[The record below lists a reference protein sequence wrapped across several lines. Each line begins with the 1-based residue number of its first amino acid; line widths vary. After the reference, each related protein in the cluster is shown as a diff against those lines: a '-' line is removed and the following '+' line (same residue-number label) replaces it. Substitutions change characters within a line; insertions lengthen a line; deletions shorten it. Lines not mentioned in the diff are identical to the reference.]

1 MSQRTMPSRS
11 PHSQRS
17 SSSHRES
24 SLQSNHRESS
34 LRDSSLRE
42 SSGRSCSVSFHQST
56 SSITTTPNNYL
67 DRSAKSAAST
77 ILTDIGFHTPLIT
90 AQQRRLE
97 MITNEL
103 DGLFAQVQEYFLAR
117 MMDEYTIIDE
127 VQAACL
133 EAASL
138 PTMAYT
144 KKYTVEDDTNVVYV
158 PTCRKLIVKGQF
170 FDVAGQYYHPDEA
183 DGARGL
189 PPAFVTALQYVV
201 ATTAKRRLSDKH
213 GRTRSTKN
221 LQASSRRR
229 QQMAI
234 FFNNESDAEDSIGS
248 HDSDREEEEEDTASL
263 GSSFIGSGSGHSSH
277 GKMDS
282 EMMETLGQSWREAID
297 PTVQHR
303 LSLC

>member
-1 MSQRTMPSRS
+1 M
-11 PHSQRS
+11 
-17 SSSHRES
+17 
-24 SLQSNHRESS
+24 
-34 LRDSSLRE
+34 
-42 SSGRSCSVSFHQST
+42 G
-56 SSITTTPNNYL
+56 
-67 DRSAKSAAST
+67 AST

-90 AQQRRLE
+90 AQQRRLD

-117 MMDEYTIIDE
+117 MMEDYTIIDE

-144 KKYTVEDDTNVVYV
+144 KKYTVEDETNVVYV
-158 PTCRKLIVKGQF
+158 PTCRKLIVKGQLLE
-170 FDVAGQYYHPDEA
+170 VAGHYYHPDDA
-183 DGARGL
+183 DGMTGL
-189 PPAFVTALQYVV
+189 PPAFVTALDYVV
-201 ATTAKRRLSDKH
+201 ATTAKRRLSEKH
-213 GRTRSTKN
+213 GRTRSKKN
-221 LQASSRRR
+221 LEASSRRR
-229 QQMAI
+229 QQMAN

-248 HDSDREEEEEDTASL
+248 HDTSDRDEDTTSL
-263 GSSFIGSGSGHSSH
+263 GSSFIGAGSGHSSH

>member
-1 MSQRTMPSRS
+1 MTSSSSQ
-11 PHSQRS
+11 HSQRS
-17 SSSHRES
+17 SS
-24 SLQSNHRESS
+24 Q
-34 LRDSSLRE
+34 RDSSLRNSQRESSFRSTQRE
-42 SSGRSCSVSFHQST
+42 SSGRRSSVSFPPNTST
-56 SSITTTPNNYL
+56 SSLTNTPNSYL

-90 AQQRRLE
+90 AQQRRLD

-103 DGLFAQVQEYFLAR
+103 DGLFAQVQDYFLAR

-127 VQAACL
+127 VQAACVT
-133 EAASL
+133 AASL
-138 PTMAYT
+138 PTMAYI
-144 KKYTVEDDTNVVYV
+144 KKYTVEDETNVVYI
-158 PTCRKLIVKGQF
+158 PTCRKLIVKGRLL
-170 FDVAGQYYHPDEA
+170 DVAGQYYHPDEA
-183 DGARGL
+183 DGASGL
-189 PPAFVTALQYVV
+189 PPAFVTALQDIVT
-201 ATTAKRRLSDKH
+201 TTAKRRLSEKH
-213 GRTRSTKN
+213 GRTRSKKN

-229 QQMAI
+229 QQMAN

-248 HDSDREEEEEDTASL
+248 HDSDRDEEEDADTTSL

-282 EMMETLGQSWREAID
+282 EMMEQLGQSWREAID